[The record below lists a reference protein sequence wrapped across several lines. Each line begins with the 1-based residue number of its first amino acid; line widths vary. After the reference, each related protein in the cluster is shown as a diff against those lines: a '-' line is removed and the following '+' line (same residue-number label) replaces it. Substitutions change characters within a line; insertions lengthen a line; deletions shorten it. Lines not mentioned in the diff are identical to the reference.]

1 MEFKWTDKY
10 SVGNEIID
18 IQHKMLFS
26 IINDLNRHIANG
38 DGMEHIEE
46 TLDKMSAYATM
57 HFRTEEDLL
66 FKSNYSEY
74 KKHRLSHER
83 FKKQI
88 LHSTQN
94 LMDNRTMDTVVEIHR
109 FLLNWLSS
117 HILEEDVKYCEYL
130 R

>member
-1 MEFKWTDKY
+1 MEFHWTDKY

-26 IINDLNRHIANG
+26 IINDLNRHIVHG
-38 DGMEHIEE
+38 DDFRYIEE
-46 TLDKMSAYATM
+46 VLDKMSAYAVI

-66 FKSNYSEY
+66 FKSNYHAY
-74 KKHRLSHER
+74 KKHQLTHER

-88 LHSTQN
+88 LSSARQMVRSQS
-94 LMDNRTMDTVVEIHR
+94 MDIAIEIHR

-117 HILEEDVKYCEYL
+117 HILEEDVKYCEHL
-130 R
+130 K